1 MFVWFCLYGH
11 SPDHSAGHL
20 SHKSYQLS
28 LIGGFLFVWERIP
41 KTSFS
46 QYFCLTSSPVSLL
59 QFPRPCMEINRVTPG
74 NQPPVRADYPRFS
87 SDCLMI
93 ALPPDKAHT
102 SSAKIIAQHYPSK
115 LSDLKIIPHLPPK
128 LSLIS
133 ASLVNSASTFCNT
146 GSISLRQ
153 GEKIP
158 ETGRKLK
165 CGRAKRFRGKAEPQ

>member
-1 MFVWFCLYGH
+1 MFVFVWFCLYGH

-93 ALPPDKAHT
+93 ASPLTKPTHRR
-102 SSAKIIAQHYPSK
+102 
-115 LSDLKIIPHLPPK
+115 PK
-128 LSLIS
+128 LSLNIIRPNYPTS
-133 ASLVNSASTFCNT
+133 KLSPICRQNYHSSPPPSSTLPPHFAT
-146 GSISLRQ
+146 PDQ
-153 GEKIP
+153 
-158 ETGRKLK
+158 
-165 CGRAKRFRGKAEPQ
+165 

>member
-1 MFVWFCLYGH
+1 MIVCVCVCVVLFVWSLTRPLCG
-11 SPDHSAGHL
+11 SPL
-20 SHKSYQLS
+20 SQILPIVSNWR
-28 LIGGFLFVWERIP
+28 FLFVWERIP

-153 GEKIP
+153 AEKYH
-158 ETGRKLK
+158 KLV
-165 CGRAKRFRGKAEPQ
+165 EN